1 LAQLL
6 LVAVTTETEDGVAI
20 PWTGGEVVPPPLPVG
35 LPPAVLTDELP
46 PQPASNPNTAATHA
60 LPKTFLHIIAPS
72 LTQADDDKGRSVI
85 CMRQV
90 LKSGGSRTGVSATA
104 HCLKT

>member
-35 LPPAVLTDELP
+35 LPPAVLAAVAELP

-60 LPKTFLHIIAPS
+60 PPKIFLHII
-72 LTQADDDKGRSVI
+72 
-85 CMRQV
+85 
-90 LKSGGSRTGVSATA
+90 
-104 HCLKT
+104 